1 MTRTENDNRYTRCLK
16 ELRSL
21 IPDDEYHEVMSQ
33 DMCELDSEFLGFVD
47 VYKNLSRI
55 IPKGSIVIDFGCY
68 LAAQSYFFA
77 RHKMYIGVDVVS
89 MRRFTP
95 PNSVHYTMSIQNFIQ
110 IEVPKLFEEYD
121 ELKLCAICSYVPDFQ
136 ATEMVRKTFPNVFLL
151 LSLWCVRHGEIPK
164 LVKGQVC

>member
-1 MTRTENDNRYTRCLK
+1 MTQTENDDRYARCLK

-21 IPDDEYHEVMSQ
+21 IPDDKYHEVMSQ

-136 ATEMVRKTFPNVFLL
+136 ATEMVRKTFPNVF
-151 LSLWCVRHGEIPK
+151 CYYPCGV
-164 LVKGQVC
+164 

>member
-1 MTRTENDNRYTRCLK
+1 MTQTENDDRYARCLK

-121 ELKLCAICSYVPDFQ
+121 ELKLCAICSYIPDFQ
-136 ATEMVRKTFPNVFLL
+136 ATEMVRKTFPNVF
-151 LSLWCVRHGEIPK
+151 CYYPCGV
-164 LVKGQVC
+164 

>member
-1 MTRTENDNRYTRCLK
+1 MTQTENDDRYARCLK

-68 LAAQSYFFA
+68 LAAQSNLFV
-77 RHKMYIGVDVVS
+77 RDKVYIGVDVVS
-89 MRRFTP
+89 MRRYTP
-95 PNSVHYTMSIQNFIQ
+95 PNSEHNTMSIKNYI
-110 IEVPKLFEEYD
+110 KKEET
-121 ELKLCAICSYVPDFQ
+121 I
-136 ATEMVRKTFPNVFLL
+136 
-151 LSLWCVRHGEIPK
+151 
-164 LVKGQVC
+164 

>member
-1 MTRTENDNRYTRCLK
+1 MTRTENDDRYTRCLK

-21 IPDDEYHEVMSQ
+21 ISDDEYHEVMSQ

-110 IEVPKLFEEYD
+110 TEVPKLFEEYD
-121 ELKLCAICSYVPDFQ
+121 ELQLCAICSYVPDFQ
-136 ATEMVRKTFPNVFLL
+136 ATEMVRKTFPNVF
-151 LSLWCVRHGEIPK
+151 CYYPCGV
-164 LVKGQVC
+164 

>member
-1 MTRTENDNRYTRCLK
+1 MTQTENDDRYARCLK

-68 LAAQSYFFA
+68 LAAQSYSSRDIKCISA
-77 RHKMYIGVDVVS
+77 LM
-89 MRRFTP
+89 
-95 PNSVHYTMSIQNFIQ
+95 
-110 IEVPKLFEEYD
+110 
-121 ELKLCAICSYVPDFQ
+121 
-136 ATEMVRKTFPNVFLL
+136 
-151 LSLWCVRHGEIPK
+151 
-164 LVKGQVC
+164 

>member
-1 MTRTENDNRYTRCLK
+1 
-16 ELRSL
+16 
-21 IPDDEYHEVMSQ
+21 MSQ
-33 DMCELDSEFLGFVD
+33 DMCELDAECLGCVE

-95 PNSVHYTMSIQNFIQ
+95 QNSVHYTMSIQNFIQ

-136 ATEMVRKTFPNVFLL
+136 ATEMVRKTFPNVF
-151 LSLWCVRHGEIPK
+151 CYYPCGV
-164 LVKGQVC
+164 

>member
-1 MTRTENDNRYTRCLK
+1 MTQTENDDRYARCLK

-95 PNSVHYTMSIQNFIQ
+95 PNSVHYTMSIQSFIQ

-136 ATEMVRKTFPNVFLL
+136 ATEMVRKTFPNVF
-151 LSLWCVRHGEIPK
+151 CYYPCGV
-164 LVKGQVC
+164 

>member
-1 MTRTENDNRYTRCLK
+1 MTQTENDDRYARCLK

-68 LAAQSYFFA
+68 LAAQSHFFA

-136 ATEMVRKTFPNVFLL
+136 ATEMVRKTFPNVF
-151 LSLWCVRHGEIPK
+151 CYYPCGV
-164 LVKGQVC
+164 

>member
-1 MTRTENDNRYTRCLK
+1 MTQTENNDRYARCLK

-136 ATEMVRKTFPNVFLL
+136 ATEMVRKTFPNVF
-151 LSLWCVRHGEIPK
+151 CYYPCGV
-164 LVKGQVC
+164 

>member
-1 MTRTENDNRYTRCLK
+1 MTQTENDDLYARCLK

-136 ATEMVRKTFPNVFLL
+136 ATEMVRKTFPNVF
-151 LSLWCVRHGEIPK
+151 CYYPCGV
-164 LVKGQVC
+164 

>member
-1 MTRTENDNRYTRCLK
+1 MTQTENDDRYARCLK

-121 ELKLCAICSYVPDFQ
+121 ELKPCAICSYVPDFQ
-136 ATEMVRKTFPNVFLL
+136 ATEMVRKTFPNVF
-151 LSLWCVRHGEIPK
+151 CYYPCGV
-164 LVKGQVC
+164 

>member
-1 MTRTENDNRYTRCLK
+1 
-16 ELRSL
+16 
-21 IPDDEYHEVMSQ
+21 MSQ

-136 ATEMVRKTFPNVFLL
+136 ATEMVRKTFPNVF
-151 LSLWCVRHGEIPK
+151 CYYPCGV
-164 LVKGQVC
+164 

>member
-1 MTRTENDNRYTRCLK
+1 MTQTENDDRYARCLK

-68 LAAQSYFFA
+68 LAAQTYFFA

-136 ATEMVRKTFPNVFLL
+136 ATEMVRKTFPNVF
-151 LSLWCVRHGEIPK
+151 CYYPCGV
-164 LVKGQVC
+164 

>member
-1 MTRTENDNRYTRCLK
+1 MTQTENDDRYARCLK

-77 RHKMYIGVDVVS
+77 RHKMYIGVDAVS

-136 ATEMVRKTFPNVFLL
+136 ATEMVRKTFPNVF
-151 LSLWCVRHGEIPK
+151 CYYPCGV
-164 LVKGQVC
+164 

>member
-1 MTRTENDNRYTRCLK
+1 MTQTENDDRYARCLK

-77 RHKMYIGVDVVS
+77 RHKMYICVDVVS

-136 ATEMVRKTFPNVFLL
+136 ATEMVRKTFPNVF
-151 LSLWCVRHGEIPK
+151 CYYPCGV
-164 LVKGQVC
+164 

>member
-1 MTRTENDNRYTRCLK
+1 MIQAENDDRYARCLK

-136 ATEMVRKTFPNVFLL
+136 ATEMVRKTFPNVF
-151 LSLWCVRHGEIPK
+151 CYYPCGV
-164 LVKGQVC
+164 

>member
-1 MTRTENDNRYTRCLK
+1 MTQTENDDRYARCLK

-110 IEVPKLFEEYD
+110 IEVPKLFEGYD

-136 ATEMVRKTFPNVFLL
+136 ATEMVRKTFPNVF
-151 LSLWCVRHGEIPK
+151 CYYPCGV
-164 LVKGQVC
+164 

>member
-1 MTRTENDNRYTRCLK
+1 
-16 ELRSL
+16 
-21 IPDDEYHEVMSQ
+21 
-33 DMCELDSEFLGFVD
+33 MCELDSEFLGFVD

-136 ATEMVRKTFPNVFLL
+136 ATEMVRKTFPNVF
-151 LSLWCVRHGEIPK
+151 CYYPCGV
-164 LVKGQVC
+164 

>member
-1 MTRTENDNRYTRCLK
+1 MTQTENDDRYACCLK
-16 ELRSL
+16 ELCSL

-136 ATEMVRKTFPNVFLL
+136 ATEMVRKTFPNVF
-151 LSLWCVRHGEIPK
+151 CYYPCGV
-164 LVKGQVC
+164 

>member
-1 MTRTENDNRYTRCLK
+1 MTQTENDDRYARCLK

-68 LAAQSYFFA
+68 LAAQGYFFA

-136 ATEMVRKTFPNVFLL
+136 ATEMVRKTFPNVF
-151 LSLWCVRHGEIPK
+151 CYYPCGV
-164 LVKGQVC
+164 

>member
-1 MTRTENDNRYTRCLK
+1 MTQTENDDRYARCLK

-95 PNSVHYTMSIQNFIQ
+95 PNSVHYTMSIKNFIQ

-136 ATEMVRKTFPNVFLL
+136 ATEMVRKTFPNVF
-151 LSLWCVRHGEIPK
+151 CYYPCGV
-164 LVKGQVC
+164 

>member
-1 MTRTENDNRYTRCLK
+1 MTQTENDDRYARCLK

-95 PNSVHYTMSIQNFIQ
+95 PNSVNYTMSIQNFIQ

-136 ATEMVRKTFPNVFLL
+136 ATEMVRKTFPNVF
-151 LSLWCVRHGEIPK
+151 CYYPCGV
-164 LVKGQVC
+164 

>member
-1 MTRTENDNRYTRCLK
+1 MTQTENDDRYARCLK

-121 ELKLCAICSYVPDFQ
+121 ELKLFAICSYVPDFQ
-136 ATEMVRKTFPNVFLL
+136 ATEMVRKTFPNVF
-151 LSLWCVRHGEIPK
+151 CYYPCGV
-164 LVKGQVC
+164 

>member
-1 MTRTENDNRYTRCLK
+1 MTQTENDDRYARCLK

-68 LAAQSYFFA
+68 LAAQSYFFG

-136 ATEMVRKTFPNVFLL
+136 ATEMVRKTFPNVF
-151 LSLWCVRHGEIPK
+151 CYYPCGV
-164 LVKGQVC
+164 

>member
-1 MTRTENDNRYTRCLK
+1 MTQTENDDRYARCLK
-16 ELRSL
+16 ELHSL

-136 ATEMVRKTFPNVFLL
+136 ATEMVRKTFPNVF
-151 LSLWCVRHGEIPK
+151 CYYPCGV
-164 LVKGQVC
+164 

>member
-1 MTRTENDNRYTRCLK
+1 MTQTENDDRYARCLK

-136 ATEMVRKTFPNVFLL
+136 ATETVRKTFPNVF
-151 LSLWCVRHGEIPK
+151 CYYPCGV
-164 LVKGQVC
+164 

>member
-1 MTRTENDNRYTRCLK
+1 MTQTENDDRYARCLK

-68 LAAQSYFFA
+68 PAAQSYFFA

-136 ATEMVRKTFPNVFLL
+136 ATEMVRKTFPNVF
-151 LSLWCVRHGEIPK
+151 CYYPCGV
-164 LVKGQVC
+164 

>member
-1 MTRTENDNRYTRCLK
+1 MTQTENDDRYARCLK

-95 PNSVHYTMSIQNFIQ
+95 PNSVHYTMSIQNF
-110 IEVPKLFEEYD
+110 
-121 ELKLCAICSYVPDFQ
+121 AICSYVPDFQ
-136 ATEMVRKTFPNVFLL
+136 ATEMVRKTFPNVF
-151 LSLWCVRHGEIPK
+151 CYYPCGV
-164 LVKGQVC
+164 

>member
-1 MTRTENDNRYTRCLK
+1 MTQTENDDRYARCLK

-95 PNSVHYTMSIQNFIQ
+95 PNSVHSTMSIQNFIQ

-136 ATEMVRKTFPNVFLL
+136 ATEMVRKTFPNVF
-151 LSLWCVRHGEIPK
+151 CYYPCGV
-164 LVKGQVC
+164 

>member
-1 MTRTENDNRYTRCLK
+1 MTQTENDDRYARCLK

-33 DMCELDSEFLGFVD
+33 DMCELDSKFVGFVD

-136 ATEMVRKTFPNVFLL
+136 ATEMVRKTFPNVF
-151 LSLWCVRHGEIPK
+151 CYYPCGV
-164 LVKGQVC
+164 

>member
-1 MTRTENDNRYTRCLK
+1 MTQTENDDRYARCLK

-136 ATEMVRKTFPNVFLL
+136 ATEMVRKTFPNVF
-151 LSLWCVRHGEIPK
+151 CYYPCGM
-164 LVKGQVC
+164 

>member
-1 MTRTENDNRYTRCLK
+1 MTQTENDDRYARCLK

-47 VYKNLSRI
+47 MYKNLSRI

-136 ATEMVRKTFPNVFLL
+136 ATEMVRKTFPNVF
-151 LSLWCVRHGEIPK
+151 CYYPCGV
-164 LVKGQVC
+164 

>member
-1 MTRTENDNRYTRCLK
+1 MTQTENDDRYARCLK

-77 RHKMYIGVDVVS
+77 RHKMYIGVDVES

-136 ATEMVRKTFPNVFLL
+136 ATEMVRKTFPNVF
-151 LSLWCVRHGEIPK
+151 CYYPCGV
-164 LVKGQVC
+164 

>member
-1 MTRTENDNRYTRCLK
+1 MTQTENDDRYARCLK

-77 RHKMYIGVDVVS
+77 RHKMYNGVDVVS

-136 ATEMVRKTFPNVFLL
+136 ATEMVRKTFPNVF
-151 LSLWCVRHGEIPK
+151 CYYPCGV
-164 LVKGQVC
+164 

>member
-1 MTRTENDNRYTRCLK
+1 MTQTENDDRYARCLK

-68 LAAQSYFFA
+68 LAAQCYFFA

-136 ATEMVRKTFPNVFLL
+136 ATEMVRKTFPNVF
-151 LSLWCVRHGEIPK
+151 CYYPCGV
-164 LVKGQVC
+164 

>member
-1 MTRTENDNRYTRCLK
+1 MTQMENDDRYARCLK

-136 ATEMVRKTFPNVFLL
+136 ATEMVRKTFPNVF
-151 LSLWCVRHGEIPK
+151 CYYPCGV
-164 LVKGQVC
+164 

>member
-1 MTRTENDNRYTRCLK
+1 MTQTENDDRYARCLK

-21 IPDDEYHEVMSQ
+21 IPDDEYHEVMYQ

-136 ATEMVRKTFPNVFLL
+136 ATEMVRKTFPNVF
-151 LSLWCVRHGEIPK
+151 CYYPCGV
-164 LVKGQVC
+164 

>member
-1 MTRTENDNRYTRCLK
+1 MTQTENDDRYARCLK

-136 ATEMVRKTFPNVFLL
+136 ATEMVRKTFPNEFCYYPCGV
-151 LSLWCVRHGEIPK
+151 
-164 LVKGQVC
+164 

>member
-1 MTRTENDNRYTRCLK
+1 MTQTENDDRYARCLK

-21 IPDDEYHEVMSQ
+21 IPNDEYHEVMSQ

-136 ATEMVRKTFPNVFLL
+136 ATEMVRKTFPNVF
-151 LSLWCVRHGEIPK
+151 CYYPCGV
-164 LVKGQVC
+164 